1 MITKKITLLAATVLA
16 SSLLSAAE
24 VEIQAVGGK
33 NYVDCDKKSTY
44 SDSTVLGVRNNIF
57 VNQNNGVQLAYD
69 RLKDVNGTLD
79 FHRYSINYI
88 HEQKDN
94 DSKIHPFVL
103 IGAGYEDGD
112 ENQAFVNAG
121 VGASAELTNNINL
134 IAEIK
139 GIKKHNNDFDV
150 NTNIGLGLKV
160 GNEPTNE
167 VIKTDCVTEN
177 YATKLVN
184 EEPCNINNNFSDEKV
199 NCVR

>member
-1 MITKKITLLAATVLA
+1 MITKKTSILAVAILA
-16 SSLLSAAE
+16 SSLLNATE
-24 VEIQAVGGK
+24 VEIQLVGGK
-33 NYVDCDKKSTY
+33 NFVDNDKTSTY
-44 SDSTVLGVRNNIF
+44 DDSTVLGVRNNIF

-79 FHRYSINYI
+79 FHRYSVNYI

-94 DSKIHPFVL
+94 NSKIHPFVL
-103 IGAGYEDGD
+103 LGAGYEDSD
-112 ENQAFVNAG
+112 ENQAFFDAG
-121 VGASAELTNNINL
+121 IGASAELTNKVNL

-150 NTNIGLGLKV
+150 NTNIGLGLKI

-167 VIKTDCVTEN
+167 AIKTDCVTEN